1 MGRRRLF
8 SDECMRKASFG
19 KSPAEQAARVVLT
32 DKRKGLRALLPFLGP
47 AFIAAVA

>member
-1 MGRRRLF
+1 MNAL
-8 SDECMRKASFG
+8 RKASFG

-32 DKRKGLRALLPFLGP
+32 DKRKGLRALLPFLDP